1 MNTKNSETRKP
12 RVALYARVST
22 AEQNPALQLDELRM
36 VATQRGWVVAG
47 EFVDVGFSGTKDRRP
62 ELDRMM
68 QIARRGRISTVACWR
83 FDRFA
88 RSTRHLVVA
97 LEEFRTLGIDFI
109 SIRDSIDTTTP
120 HGRFAFTL
128 IAAVSALEVELIRER
143 TVAGLQAA
151 RRRGKI
157 LGRPRVVIDIE
168 RAHQLRADGQSIRM
182 IARTLGIAAAT
193 VQRSLQGAQNT
204 PSN

>member
-1 MNTKNSETRKP
+1 MNAKTSESRP

-22 AEQNPALQLDELRM
+22 SEQNPQLQTDELRQ
-36 VATQRGWVVAG
+36 VALQRGWTVVG
-47 EFVDVGFSGTKDRRP
+47 EFVDVGISGTKDRRP
-62 ELDRMM
+62 ELDKMM
-68 QIARRGRISTVACWR
+68 QLVARGRVDIVACWR

-97 LEEFRTLGIDFI
+97 LEEFRTVGVDFI

-128 IAAVSALEVELIRER
+128 IAAVSALEIELIRER
-143 TVAGLQAA
+143 TIAGLQAT
-151 RRRGKI
+151 RRRGTI
-157 LGRPRVVIDIE
+157 LGRPKVVFDLE
-168 RAHQLRADGQSIRM
+168 RAYQLRAEGQSIRM

-193 VQRSLQGAQNT
+193 VQRSLQAAQNT
-204 PSN
+204 PPK